1 MPQPVRRS
9 RCQCTVEV
17 VTDQFHTVNSFCG
30 SQTLALEALAANL
43 NGRCC
48 LIGEGDLAVIECCFF
63 HRNIRQQNL
72 GNCFG
77 DHGNRAGS
85 VRNGNG
91 VLATA
96 LVQLAAVTC
105 TAQTLQ
111 ELAVGFI
118 EDREL
123 VVTLGFGTE
132 DRAGTNNGNLNA
144 DGLATQMPS
153 LLNLTSMSF
162 TLSPS

>member
-1 MPQPVRRS
+1 M
-9 RCQCTVEV
+9 
-17 VTDQFHTVNSFCG
+17 
-30 SQTLALEALAANL
+30 
-43 NGRCC
+43 
-48 LIGEGDLAVIECCFF
+48 
-63 HRNIRQQNL
+63 
-72 GNCFG
+72 
-77 DHGNRAGS
+77 
-85 VRNGNG
+85 
-91 VLATA
+91 LATA

-132 DRAGTNNGNLNA
+132 DRTSTNNGNLNA
-144 DGLATQMPS
+144 DGLATQVTV